1 MSERQRDTTTATRTV
16 DMCLRV
22 TELEYLDELRREFH
36 VIVCGTSD
44 GGVEYYHRNSTV
56 MDVEANHRPVESHE
70 KL

>member
-1 MSERQRDTTTATRTV
+1 
-16 DMCLRV
+16 MCLRV